1 MDKKQL
7 LELTES
13 ALAWASRIPVRP
25 VVAIASAI
33 GLFIGFLLVFKPE
46 LAIEIQKNFYAKIN
60 WRMEPISVEKEIRNT
75 RLMGLFML
83 IFLMFTLYLVFFT
96 DLFCP

>member
-1 MDKKQL
+1 MDRKQL

-13 ALAWASRIPVRP
+13 AVAWASRIPVQP
-25 VVAIASAI
+25 VVGIGSAI
-33 GLFIGFLLVFKPE
+33 GLFIGFFLIFKPE

-75 RLMGLFML
+75 RLIGLFMV
-83 IFLMFTLYLVFFT
+83 IFLMATLYLVFFT
-96 DLFCP
+96 DLFYP